1 MKNQAVRSRSITIA
15 LVALFSV
22 LVIGVTYLLVNSS
35 LFTTSEPA
43 ATTSSVTGTEEGS
56 DLYDKYAALKGEAFD
71 EQYIAGMFA
80 HHEGAVNMS
89 EKALAFAG
97 KQEIKDL
104 ANDIVQSQSR
114 EMATLLDWQ
123 ESWGYE
129 RTYSGGHNGHTGG
142 GAAMADDMIGMQDS
156 LEGKTGKEFDVL
168 FLNQMIEHHT
178 QAIEMSKPANAN
190 ANREEIKSLASN
202 VITDQEKEIAMM
214 KQWQK
219 EWGY

>member
-1 MKNQAVRSRSITIA
+1 MKNEAVRNKRITIA
-15 LVALFSV
+15 LLALFSV
-22 LVIGVTYLLVNSS
+22 LVIAATYSIANSS
-35 LFTTSEPA
+35 LFAAAEPA
-43 ATTSSVTGTEEGS
+43 ATTSSVTSTEETPG
-56 DLYDKYAALKGEAFD
+56 LYGKYAALKGQAFD

-89 EKALAFAG
+89 EKALAFSG

-114 EMATLLDWQ
+114 EMAMLLDWQ
-123 ESWGYE
+123 EAWGYE
-129 RTYSGGHNGHTGG
+129 RTYGGGHNAHTGG

-168 FLNQMIEHHT
+168 FLNQMILHHT
-178 QAIEMSKPANAN
+178 QAIEMSKSANTN
-190 ANREEIKSLASN
+190 ASREEIKSLATN